1 MTLWENIYE
10 LVLMCVISGRLVAL
24 RRVLST
30 GNEEER
36 GTISGAGGH
45 PDADQGVSG
54 GERQEPIQAKGAD
67 VVLGHDLC

>member
-24 RRVLST
+24 RKVLSS

-54 GERQEPIQAKGAD
+54 GETQEPIQAKGAD